1 MSIRFIA
8 THRMLIKATT
18 EHEYDTVEID
28 INNGTFKKV
37 SVKMTETKIRVNK
50 SILGENLLSR
60 KPLGLDEI
68 ENVAKAFN
76 EARVA
81 AGFTALEFRTT
92 EEIKKEKKKKNGKVQ
107 QAS

>member
-1 MSIRFIA
+1 MSMKFSP

-50 SILGENLLSR
+50 SILGENLQSR
-60 KPLGLDEI
+60 KALGLDEI
-68 ENVAKAFN
+68 EGIAKTFN

-81 AGFTALEFRTT
+81 AGFNALEFRLT
-92 EEIKKEKKKKNGKVQ
+92 EEVKRDKKDGKVQ